1 MTTRPDPI
9 RVFLVDDHQ
18 TVLWGLQQLVAS
30 RHPDMA
36 VAGVASRADEAL
48 RLACLLQPDVVL
60 LDMDLGDHDG
70 EGLIPQLQ
78 ACCKANILVL
88 TGLRDEARTDQAVL
102 RGARGIVSKES
113 SAEVVLKAIE
123 SVHRGE
129 LWLDRLTT
137 ARVFQCQ
144 REREQ
149 RQAVQKNRLAMLTP
163 KEGEIV
169 RKLVEH
175 SGLNNRELAQ
185 LLFMSEHT
193 LRNHLSS
200 IYQKVEVDNRLKL
213 YVYAVKNG
221 LGTPAA

>member
-18 TVLWGLQQLVAS
+18 TILWGLQQLVAS

-70 EGLIPQLQ
+70 EELIPQLQ

-102 RGARGIVSKES
+102 CGARGIVSKEA
-113 SAEVVLKAIE
+113 SAELVLKAIE

-149 RQAVQKNRLAMLTP
+149 RQTVQKTTLALLTP

-200 IYQKVEVDNRLKL
+200 IYHKVEVDNRLKL